1 MIDDDN
7 GDLNKYYFK
16 LGQHYAGLKEY
27 KVRLESFDVFFHNCV
42 QMAEK
47 FYLSGNLYKHAIE
60 MYNTAGLW
68 EQVKLF
74 YCLLDLH
81 FLIRHINWQASTL
94 TQLK

>member
-1 MIDDDN
+1 
-7 GDLNKYYFK
+7 
-16 LGQHYAGLKEY
+16 
-27 KVRLESFDVFFHNCV
+27 
-42 QMAEK
+42 MAEK

-74 YCLLDLH
+74 YCLLDSH

>member
-1 MIDDDN
+1 
-7 GDLNKYYFK
+7 
-16 LGQHYAGLKEY
+16 
-27 KVRLESFDVFFHNCV
+27 
-42 QMAEK
+42 MAEK

-68 EQVKLF
+68 EQVKLSYCLINSNKQF
-74 YCLLDLH
+74 DKQCLLDLH

>member
-1 MIDDDN
+1 
-7 GDLNKYYFK
+7 
-16 LGQHYAGLKEY
+16 
-27 KVRLESFDVFFHNCV
+27 
-42 QMAEK
+42 MAEK

-74 YCLLDLH
+74 YCLLDLY
-81 FLIRHINWQASTL
+81 FLIRHINWQASTS

>member
-1 MIDDDN
+1 M
-7 GDLNKYYFK
+7 NKYYFK

-27 KVRLESFDVFFHNCV
+27 KVGIWSTEPCYYNIFV

-68 EQVKLF
+68 EQVKVF
-74 YCLLDLH
+74 
-81 FLIRHINWQASTL
+81 
-94 TQLK
+94 